1 VLSEII
7 YDAKQGGVYPEEALR
22 DPYIKYISFTEGFL
36 GVLPGTL
43 IDTHFTTRGR
53 LSRLPSFLARLA
65 VEEPDRDLLGIGLD
79 EQTALLVEPD
89 GRASVVG
96 RGAVTFL
103 RRTAA
108 SKAAAEAGK
117 PPRLTDLALDVLTE
131 GYVLDLPSRAILQH
145 PASVTPLSPL
155 GAALPQGPLLLSG
168 GASSAA
174 NEGEFTL
181 QNAIGD
187 GNAYRK
193 GLLALGAGTKALG
206 GALVVTRLF
215 QPSDLDF
222 IENRFGGALWALGQG
237 PSWALLLDDGA
248 SASAGPGGLM
258 PQPTQSEPA
267 VLLLDARKATERAA
281 SPYAPQQGAAL
292 VGATLHLLRSG
303 DTWMP

>member
-1 VLSEII
+1 
-7 YDAKQGGVYPEEALR
+7 
-22 DPYIKYISFTEGFL
+22 
-36 GVLPGTL
+36 
-43 IDTHFTTRGR
+43 
-53 LSRLPSFLARLA
+53 
-65 VEEPDRDLLGIGLD
+65 
-79 EQTALLVEPD
+79 
-89 GRASVVG
+89 
-96 RGAVTFL
+96 
-103 RRTAA
+103 
-108 SKAAAEAGK
+108 
-117 PPRLTDLALDVLTE
+117 
-131 GYVLDLPSRAILQH
+131 
-145 PASVTPLSPL
+145 VTPLSPL